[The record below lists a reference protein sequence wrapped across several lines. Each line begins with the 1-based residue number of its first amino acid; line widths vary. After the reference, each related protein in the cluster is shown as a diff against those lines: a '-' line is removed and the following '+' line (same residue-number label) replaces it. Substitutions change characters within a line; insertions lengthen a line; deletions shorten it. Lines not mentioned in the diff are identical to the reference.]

1 MSKIE
6 YHSESREWYIA
17 AGIILSVTI
26 ICYLFLEK
34 YISPSQDQNF
44 PLFSQAIDLSFLL
57 LGSSGA
63 FLVYQG
69 YRFREGR
76 AFLSE
81 IEGDRIIVELEKM
94 FLASKFDVKETL
106 CEAAFSFGLWAPIG
120 RLSLSSGEIEIKEIW
135 FSAVFYRTQ
144 IALRGDFPKE
154 VIDDFVS
161 NSV

>member
-6 YHSESREWYIA
+6 YNSESREWYVA
-17 AGIILSVTI
+17 AVVILSVTV

-34 YISPSQDQNF
+34 YVSPSQAQNF
-44 PLFSQAIDLSFLL
+44 PLFTQAINWSFLL
-57 LGSSGA
+57 LGFSGIFIA
-63 FLVYQG
+63 YQG
-69 YRFREGR
+69 YRFRNGK

-81 IEGDRIIVELEKM
+81 VEGDRIIVELEKLL
-94 FLASKFDVKETL
+94 LASKFDVKETQ
-106 CEAAFSFGLWAPIG
+106 CEAAFSFGLWSPIG
-120 RLSLSSGEIEIKEIW
+120 RLSLSSGEIEIKELW

-144 IALRGDFPKE
+144 IALRGDFPQE

>member
-1 MSKIE
+1 MAKVE

-17 AGIILSVTI
+17 AAVILSVTF

-34 YISPSQDQNF
+34 YISPSQSQNY
-44 PLFSQAIDLSFLL
+44 PLFSQAIDLSFVL
-57 LGSSGA
+57 LGSSGVFVA
-63 FLVYQG
+63 YQG
-69 YRFREGR
+69 YRFREGK

-81 IEGDRIIVELEKM
+81 IEGDRKL

-106 CEAAFSFGLWAPIG
+106 CESAFSFGLWAPIG
-120 RLSLSSGEIEIKEIW
+120 RLSLSSGEIEIKELW

-144 IALRGDFPKE
+144 IALRGNFPQE
-154 VIDDFVS
+154 VIDDFFS

>member
-57 LGSSGA
+57 LGSSGV
-63 FLVYQG
+63 FLAYQG
-69 YRFREGR
+69 YRFREGK

-81 IEGDRIIVELEKM
+81 IEGDRIIVELEKL
-94 FLASKFDVKETL
+94 FLASKFDVNETL
-106 CEAAFSFGLWAPIG
+106 CEPAFSFGLWAPIG
-120 RLSLSSGEIEIKEIW
+120 RLSLSSGEIEIEEIW

-144 IALRGDFPKE
+144 IALRGDFPQE

-161 NSV
+161 NSI